1 LLHQGLQQELPPT
14 LLQQKL
20 KDLQMATGLAQ
31 LLPPGIEAMAGDE
44 QSCGSPAQVGNGPAA
59 ESGEIL
65 VVRQHRNSH
74 LAPVGG
80 DAGNTLQHLEVAHL
94 KIGNS
99 ILSTGLFTILS
110 TGLFTGLFKAPCLGL
125 W

>member
-1 LLHQGLQQELPPT
+1 
-14 LLQQKL
+14 
-20 KDLQMATGLAQ
+20 MATGLAQ
-31 LLPPGIEAMAGDE
+31 LLPPGIEAMAGD
-44 QSCGSPAQVGNGPAA
+44 QQTCGSPAQVGNGPAA

-80 DAGNTLQHLEVAHL
+80 DAGNTLQHLKVAHL
-94 KIGNS
+94 KIGDS
-99 ILSTGLFTILS
+99 ILFTGLFTIFS
-110 TGLFTGLFKAPCLGL
+110 TGLCTGLFKASCFGL

>member
-1 LLHQGLQQELPPT
+1 
-14 LLQQKL
+14 
-20 KDLQMATGLAQ
+20 M
-31 LLPPGIEAMAGDE
+31 
-44 QSCGSPAQVGNGPAA
+44 GNGPAA

-80 DAGNTLQHLEVAHL
+80 DAGNTLQHLKVANL
-94 KIGNS
+94 KIGDS

-110 TGLFTGLFKAPCLGL
+110 TGFSTDLIKAPCLGL